1 MFRTCIFATKFQ
13 NMKHIITFI
22 IFSISLIGN
31 GQNTSIG
38 INEKLTFSAS
48 YNMSG
53 LLTEIAKVT
62 METSEVKTSNATL
75 LKLKCS
81 AATYSSFDNYFKIRD
96 LYESYVSPTT
106 LIPFLYKRDINEGSY
121 YKFEQYKYNRKAN
134 TVSSTMK
141 KKKTEEN
148 KTVKIGANT
157 RDIVSTIY
165 HIRNLDMEKASP
177 GDSQNFTFLFDNEEL
192 IISVKYLRK
201 ETINTNLGKKECYKL
216 AVSLKN
222 DDALKGTNEN
232 LLWLTADGN
241 KLPVY
246 AKFKIAVGTGE
257 LKLKSATGLKN

>member
-1 MFRTCIFATKFQ
+1 
-13 NMKHIITFI
+13 MKHLCTFI
-22 IFSISLIGN
+22 LVSISLIAN
-31 GQNTSIG
+31 AQNTAIG
-38 INEKLTFSAS
+38 TSEKLTFSAS

-53 LLTEIAKVT
+53 LLTEIAQVT

-75 LKLKCS
+75 LKLKCT

-106 LIPFLYKRDINEGSY
+106 LLPYLYKRDINEGNY
-121 YKFEQYKYNRKAN
+121 YKFEQYKFNRKTN
-134 TVSSTMK
+134 MVGSSMK

-165 HIRNLDMEKASP
+165 HIRNLDIDKANP
-177 GDSQNFTFLFDNEEL
+177 GDTQNFTFLFDNEEL
-192 IISVKYLRK
+192 IISVKYLKK
-201 ETINTNLGKKECYKL
+201 EIINTNLGKKECYKL

-232 LLWLTADGN
+232 LLWLTADAN
-241 KLPVY
+241 KLPIY

-257 LKLKSATGLKN
+257 LKLKSASGLKN

>member
-1 MFRTCIFATKFQ
+1 
-13 NMKHIITFI
+13 MKHLLTYIFI
-22 IFSISLIGN
+22 VVGSIVN
-31 GQNTSIG
+31 AQNTAIG
-38 INEKLTFSAS
+38 TSEKLTFSAS

-53 LLTEIAKVT
+53 LLTEIAQVT
-62 METSEVKTSNATL
+62 METSSVKTSNATL

-121 YKFEQYKYNRKAN
+121 YKFEQYKFNHKVN
-134 TVSSTMK
+134 TVNSNMK
-141 KKKTEEN
+141 KRKSEQN
-148 KTVKIGANT
+148 KTVKIGNNT

-165 HIRNLDMEKASP
+165 NIRNIDIEKMTTGS
-177 GDSQNFTFLFDNEEL
+177 SQNFTFLFDNEEL
-192 IISVKYLRK
+192 IISLKYLRK
-201 ETINTNLGKKECYKL
+201 ESINTNLGKMECYKF
-216 AVSLKN
+216 AIGLKN
-222 DDALKGTNEN
+222 DDALKGTSEN
-232 LLWLTADGN
+232 LLWLTADDN